1 MITQA
6 IYEKETITHKDGTE
20 EVITLGI
27 RAVIDGVEMI
37 VPISNDNRHYQEILE
52 WVSQGNTI
60 TDNEGGE

>member
-52 WVSQGNTI
+52 WVAEGNTI
-60 TDNEGGE
+60 TDNGGGE

>member
-37 VPISNDNRHYQEILE
+37 VPISNDNRHYKKILE
-52 WVSQGNTI
+52 WVAEGNTI
-60 TDNEGGE
+60 TDNGGGE